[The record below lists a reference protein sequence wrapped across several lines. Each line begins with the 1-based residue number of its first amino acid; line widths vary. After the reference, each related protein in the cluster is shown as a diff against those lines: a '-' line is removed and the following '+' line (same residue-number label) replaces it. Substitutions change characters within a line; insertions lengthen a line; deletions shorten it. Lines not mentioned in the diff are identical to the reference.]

1 MSLLQRAD
9 EAFVTRAPGSTS
21 VDFVEADSRLAE
33 GKSLLRQSL
42 SAVDDEGI
50 FHRLLLAYEFRGL
63 SVRDGVVRASAAFRR
78 RVAGVRNAVRLK
90 LRDQAGNGEPW
101 IAQLV
106 LGFVH
111 GS

>member
-1 MSLLQRAD
+1 
-9 EAFVTRAPGSTS
+9 
-21 VDFVEADSRLAE
+21 
-33 GKSLLRQSL
+33 
-42 SAVDDEGI
+42 
-50 FHRLLLAYEFRGL
+50 
-63 SVRDGVVRASAAFRR
+63 VVRASAAFRR